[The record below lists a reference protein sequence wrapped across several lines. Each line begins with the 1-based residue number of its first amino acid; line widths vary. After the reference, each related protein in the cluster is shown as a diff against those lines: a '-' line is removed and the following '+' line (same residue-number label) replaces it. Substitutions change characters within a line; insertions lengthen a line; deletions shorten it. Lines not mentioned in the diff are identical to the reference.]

1 MIIIG
6 AGSAGLE
13 TSSILI
19 KNNCKTEMH
28 FFDTNVNLPQ
38 IINGIKVINNEIELK
53 NQISLCPNFCVAIG
67 NNRIRSNFFEKILK
81 LGGIPSNIISVQT
94 SIFDTFSENGTIIQP
109 GVVISYG
116 FAIGNSCMIHA
127 NSVIGH
133 KVKIGNFV
141 NIAPL
146 TTIIGPINISDNVFI
161 GSGCTVLPHINI
173 GKNAFIEAGC
183 IVDRDVQ
190 DFETIK
196 RK

>member
-133 KVKIGNFV
+133 KVELGDFV
-141 NIAPL
+141 HISPL
-146 TTIIGPINISDNVFI
+146 AHLIGPLSIGSYTFI
-161 GSGCTVLPHINI
+161 GSSSIIFPNIKI
-173 GKNAFIEAGC
+173 GKHCIIPAGS
-183 IVDRDVQ
+183 VVKRDVL
-190 DFETIK
+190 DYEVFC
-196 RK
+196 